1 MTSHFTLGITFT
13 STHSMSTGS
22 RLARSLRL
30 RPGPGLRVR
39 LSRSKYWPPHKPG
52 RLSFNSEPVRR
63 SVSEASS
70 SALSSRRWARLVRGC
85 GRDGGLQSELEAT
98 ADAGGPNF

>member
-1 MTSHFTLGITFT
+1 MLGIGVEEENSMTSHFTLGITFT

-39 LSRSKYWPPHKPG
+39 LSRI
-52 RLSFNSEPVRR
+52 

-70 SALSSRRWARLVRGC
+70 SALSSRRLARLVRGR
-85 GRDGGLQSELEAT
+85 GRGGLQSEAI
-98 ADAGGPNF
+98 ADAGGPSF